1 MPVATNRGGAREP
14 GALAAPGLPGN
25 PLMHTAAHRRSP
37 PVGTCV
43 DAHRAGGIRLSR
55 PSQDIRFCTSRD
67 GTRIAFASS
76 GSGPP
81 LLCAGHSFSHLE
93 HEWDCEVW
101 RPLLDL
107 LGQGR
112 TLVRYDMRGTGLSD
126 RDGLE
131 FTLTR
136 YQEDLEAV
144 VAAAGLT
151 QFNLLGMTGGGALA
165 VTHAARH
172 PQQVS
177 RLVLLGCYLQ
187 GRSVRSKTT
196 EQRQETELILKLVEL
211 GWGQDNPT
219 FRQLFTYQFVPDA
232 TSAQLQAFN
241 ELMRQSARAD
251 QAAAL
256 LRAWFDADLS
266 AIAPRLHV
274 PTLVLHAQGD
284 LRIPYDQGRALA
296 AHIPGARFV
305 SLESRNHILLD
316 HEPAWTQWAAE
327 LEAFLAA
334 PARAPASNRGQTGP
348 TGQTGQVGLA
358 GLTAKE
364 EAVLAVLVQG
374 LGTTD
379 MAERLGIAEKTLRN
393 HLSVI
398 YSKLGVANRAQAIVC
413 AHAQGLPRK

>member
-1 MPVATNRGGAREP
+1 MT
-14 GALAAPGLPGN
+14 
-25 PLMHTAAHRRSP
+25 
-37 PVGTCV
+37 
-43 DAHRAGGIRLSR
+43 R
-55 PSQDIRFCTSRD
+55 PHQDIRFCTSRD
-67 GTRIAFASS
+67 GTRIAFASA

-126 RDGLE
+126 RDDLE

-144 VAAAGLT
+144 VAAAGLK
-151 QFNLLGMTGGGALA
+151 QFDLLGMTGGGALA

-172 PQQVS
+172 PQQVR
-177 RLVLLGCYLQ
+177 RLVLLGSYLQ
-187 GRSVRSKTT
+187 GRSVRSKTA
-196 EQRQETELILKLVEL
+196 EQRQETELILKLIEL

-241 ELMRQSARAD
+241 ELMRQSAQAG

-256 LRAWFDADLS
+256 LRAWFDADLI
-266 AIAPRLHV
+266 AVAPRV
-274 PTLVLHAQGD
+274 RAPTLVLHACGD
-284 LRIPYDQGRALA
+284 LRIPFDQGRALA

-305 SLESRNHILLD
+305 SLDSRNHILLP
-316 HEPAWTQWAAE
+316 HEPAWALLTAE
-327 LEAFLAA
+327 LEAFLATPVAA
-334 PARAPASNRGQTGP
+334 PIAAAAAATPPP
-348 TGQTGQVGLA
+348 TALID

-364 EAVLAVLVQG
+364 QAVLNILAQG
-374 LGTTD
+374 LETAD
-379 MAERLGIAEKTLRN
+379 MAERLAISEKTLRN
-393 HLSVI
+393 HLSII
-398 YSKLGVANRAQAIVC
+398 YSKLGVANRAQAMVF
-413 AHAQGLPRK
+413 AREHGGTAK